1 VHEFVRVAFFAS
13 ASVRV
18 LLVNRGPR
26 TFLPMLLSLL
36 AAFAFAGLDA
46 AMSLGVAALAER
58 AAMLAVFGSSLVTA
72 ARLYRVA

>member
-1 VHEFVRVAFFAS
+1 MHEFVWVAFF

-18 LLVNRGPR
+18 LLANRVHR

-58 AAMLAVFGSSLVTA
+58 AAMLAVFGSSLVTEA
-72 ARLYRVA
+72 QLCRFA